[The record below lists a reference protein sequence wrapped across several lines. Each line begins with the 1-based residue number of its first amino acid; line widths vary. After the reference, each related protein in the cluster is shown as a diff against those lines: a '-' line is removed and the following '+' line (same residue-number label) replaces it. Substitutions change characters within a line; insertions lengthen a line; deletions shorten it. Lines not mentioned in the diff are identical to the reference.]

1 MKIFA
6 FPIEINQQKMIGLR
20 TERFDQE
27 CNALIRKIPH
37 SHWSPANKS
46 WCIPYDIKIWQQ
58 CLSSL
63 NQFQII
69 KTNGQTFHQKKS
81 MPALP
86 DHLQLEYDR
95 YYTQLYVL
103 RYSLN
108 TIKTYCNSFRY
119 FLYHCISLHPKDWTL
134 EDFKGWIRTQLDKN
148 KWSEAYQNTI
158 INALKFYFEKIR
170 HEPRAFWEIR
180 PRKGFKLP
188 GTLSQEEVTALI
200 NANTYLKHKSILSMI
215 YACGLRISEVVH
227 LRKADVDWNQN
238 RLFIKAGKGK
248 KDRYVFFPVK
258 LKTVLME
265 YEKQY
270 PCQYWYFE
278 GQEGGQYSVR
288 SIQAVFHQSLERAK
302 VDAYATVHTLRHSY
316 ATHLLEAGVD
326 LRNIQA
332 ALGHSSPKT
341 TEIYT
346 HLTDTNKFR
355 MQSPLDRL
363 NIN

>member
-27 CNALIRKIPH
+27 CNALIRKKYPTVTGACEQKLVH
-37 SHWSPANKS
+37 
-46 WCIPYDIKIWQQ
+46 PYDIKIWQQ

-63 NQFQII
+63 NQYQII
-69 KTNGQTFHQKKS
+69 KTNGQTFHQKKVCLFTRS
-81 MPALP
+81 SPA
-86 DHLQLEYDR
+86 EYDR

-119 FLYHCISLHPKDWTL
+119 FLYHCISLHPKDWAL

-148 KWSEAYQNTI
+148 KRSEAYQNTI

-200 NANTYLKHKSILSMI
+200 NANTNLKHKSILSMI

-227 LRKADVDWNQN
+227 LRKQMWTGIKIDYLLKLEKAKKTGTCFFLSNSK
-238 RLFIKAGKGK
+238 LF
-248 KDRYVFFPVK
+248 
-258 LKTVLME
+258 
-265 YEKQY
+265 
-270 PCQYWYFE
+270 
-278 GQEGGQYSVR
+278 
-288 SIQAVFHQSLERAK
+288 
-302 VDAYATVHTLRHSY
+302 
-316 ATHLLEAGVD
+316 
-326 LRNIQA
+326 
-332 ALGHSSPKT
+332 
-341 TEIYT
+341 
-346 HLTDTNKFR
+346 
-355 MQSPLDRL
+355 
-363 NIN
+363 